1 MKVIES
7 LDELKKIELDIM
19 IKVHQFCEENGIKYY
34 MIAGTLIGAIRHK
47 GFIPW
52 DDDIDIAMP
61 REDYEKFLKKFP
73 EYGKKNNLLAIN
85 NRTNPYY
92 GRPMTKVIDTR
103 TSLTEPEYRSDD
115 PIGVFVDIWV
125 MDGVP
130 DDASKDAWLKKMRKE
145 KEILFAS
152 AYKAT
157 TQFSFAKNLAILL
170 GRPINYKK
178 RAEKF
183 DKLAQTYK
191 YEECDTVVNY
201 IGMTK
206 KLETYQKSW
215 FGEGVLVDFEGYK
228 FWAPVKYD
236 EWLRARFGD
245 YMQLPPEN
253 ERIPHHVMNTYWI

>member
-1 MKVIES
+1 MKIIDN

-19 IKVHQFCEENGIKYY
+19 IKIHQFCEENNIKYY

-52 DDDIDIAMP
+52 DDDIDIAMSRDEYERFL
-61 REDYEKFLKKFP
+61 REFP
-73 EYGKKNNLLAIN
+73 AYGEKNNLLAVN

-103 TSLTEPEYRSDD
+103 TYLTEPEYRSDD

-130 DDASKDAWLKKMRKE
+130 NGAEKNSWLRKMRKE

-152 AYKAT
+152 SYKAT
-157 TQFSFAKNLAILL
+157 TQFSFSKNLAILL

-178 RAEKF
+178 RAAKF
-183 DKLAQTYK
+183 DELAQTYK
-191 YEECDTVVNY
+191 YKECDTVVNY

-206 KLETYQKSW
+206 KLETYQKDW
-215 FGEGVLVDFEGYK
+215 FAEGVLVEFEGYK
-228 FWAPVKYD
+228 FWAPVEYD
-236 EWLRARFGD
+236 KWLRARYGD
-245 YMQLPPEN
+245 YTQLPPEN
-253 ERIPHHVMNTYWI
+253 ERIPHHVINTYWK

>member
-61 REDYEKFLKKFP
+61 REDYEKFLKIFP
-73 EYGKKNNLLAIN
+73 EYGKKNNLLAVN
-85 NRTNPYY
+85 NRTKPYY

-130 DDASKDAWLKKMRKE
+130 DDASKGDWLKKMRRE

-152 AYKAT
+152 VYKAT
-157 TQFSFAKNLAILL
+157 TQFSFVKNLAILL

-183 DKLAQTYK
+183 DKLARTYK

-206 KLETYQKSW
+206 KLETY
-215 FGEGVLVDFEGYK
+215 
-228 FWAPVKYD
+228 
-236 EWLRARFGD
+236 LRK
-245 YMQLPPEN
+245 
-253 ERIPHHVMNTYWI
+253 

>member
-1 MKVIES
+1 MKIIES

-19 IKVHQFCEENGIKYY
+19 LKIHHFCEENKIRYY

-61 REDYEKFLKKFP
+61 REDYEKFLKIFP
-73 EYGKKNNLLAIN
+73 EFGKKNNLQAVN
-85 NRTNPYY
+85 NRTKPYY

-103 TSLTEPEYRSDD
+103 TLLTEPEYRSDD

-130 DDASKDAWLKKMRKE
+130 NDASKGNWLKKMRKE

-152 AYKAT
+152 VYKAT
-157 TQFSFAKNLAILL
+157 TEFSFGKNLAILL

-191 YEECDTVVNY
+191 YEECDIVVNY

-228 FWAPVKYD
+228 FWAPAKYD
-236 EWLRARFGD
+236 MWLRARFGD

-253 ERIPHHVMNTYWI
+253 ERIPHHVMNTYWK

>member
-1 MKVIES
+1 MRIIDN

-19 IKVHQFCEENGIKYY
+19 IKIHQFCEKNNIKYY

-52 DDDIDIAMP
+52 DDDIDIAMS
-61 REDYEKFLKKFP
+61 REEYEKFLREFP
-73 EYGKKNNLLAIN
+73 AYGEKNNLLAVN

-103 TSLTEPEYRSDD
+103 TCLMEPEYRSDD

-130 DDASKDAWLKKMRKE
+130 NGVNRNHWLKKMRKE

-152 AYKAT
+152 SYKAT
-157 TQFSFAKNLAILL
+157 MQFSFSKNMAILL

-178 RAEKF
+178 RAAKF
-183 DKLAQTYK
+183 DELAQTYK

-206 KLETYQKSW
+206 KLETYQKDW
-215 FGEGVLVDFEGYK
+215 FGEGILVEFEGYK

-236 EWLRARFGD
+236 EWLRARYGD
-245 YMQLPPEN
+245 YMQLPPKS
-253 ERIPHHVMNTYWI
+253 ERIPHHVINTYWK